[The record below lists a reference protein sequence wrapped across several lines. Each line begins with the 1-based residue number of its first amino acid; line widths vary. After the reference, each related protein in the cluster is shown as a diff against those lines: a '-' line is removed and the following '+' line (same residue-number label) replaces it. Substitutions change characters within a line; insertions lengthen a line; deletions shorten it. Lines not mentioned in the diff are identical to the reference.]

1 MTSKE
6 KEQETRKRLG
16 PRLGRSPRAPLHVTL
31 EPRATRR
38 TGVNG
43 WAIRDSKDN
52 NA

>member
-1 MTSKE
+1 MTSKQ

-16 PRLGRSPRAPLHVTL
+16 PRLHRSPRAPLHITL
-31 EPRATRR
+31 QPRTPRN
-38 TGVNG
+38 TGTSG